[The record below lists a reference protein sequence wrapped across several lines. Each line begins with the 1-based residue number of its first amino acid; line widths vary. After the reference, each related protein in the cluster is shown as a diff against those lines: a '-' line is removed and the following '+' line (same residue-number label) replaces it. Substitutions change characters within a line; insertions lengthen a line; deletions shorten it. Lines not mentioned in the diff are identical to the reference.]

1 MLDKIKFNRK
11 SKRNNINV
19 YTNLSAFRHSN
30 KKIRSVQRQRLKEVA
45 PKKFIKKILFYLKP
59 KNFFHYWFSR
69 NGFFMFLK
77 ISGVCLLL
85 LLLLIGGL
93 FAYFRKD
100 LNAISPGEI
109 SKRVQ
114 STVNTYY
121 DRNGEMIY
129 EDKGFG
135 DYKLVVESKDLSLNL
150 KNATIAI
157 EDQNFYKHAG
167 VSLTGT
173 LRALFNNLTGGSVQG
188 GSTLT
193 QQLVKQVFFSD
204 QTSNRGIGGIP
215 RKIKELILAIE
226 VERMYNKDQILTLY
240 LNESPYGGRRNGAE
254 SGAQTYFGK
263 SAKDLNIAEAAL
275 LAAIPQNPSTYDP
288 YNTTG
293 NELLISR
300 QRKVIDNMVE
310 LKMITKND
318 ADSAKLIP
326 ILDQLKPLGSQYA
339 GVKSPHFIQMIKNEL
354 QDKLGSTV
362 LGRGGLKV
370 TTSLD
375 LKIQEKLNQ
384 SMSDMFKSRSPSI
397 GGFSNGAST
406 VEDVK
411 TGQIVALVGSRD
423 FSYEGF
429 GQDNAAISYIQPG
442 STIKPL
448 VYSELFSQK
457 PSGSLN
463 FGTGSIL
470 KDENINSLYGAEVN
484 NWDLRFWGDITIR
497 SGLGESRNIPAIKA
511 MYISGVQNTISKI
524 RDMGALSYCT
534 QGNDTQVGL
543 AAAIGGCGVRQIDM
557 VNAYS
562 TIARGGVWL
571 KQSNIIQ
578 VKNTRDEILL
588 QWQSES
594 KKVLDPQVAYMI
606 SDILHDPDARNSIAS
621 RSTPGFIIKNV
632 PTATKTG
639 TTDLGGKTK
648 KDLWMNSYST
658 VLAMSVWLGNS
669 DTRTLNNSAFS
680 TMAGPIINSVMEYAH
695 NEIYSKDGRWKIN
708 DWFTSPNGIQ
718 KVGKEV
724 YPSWWSANQG
734 QTNAQLVMDKFSKKK
749 ATQCTP
755 ENAKI
760 TLDVKK
766 MIDPITKK
774 DTFIAPDGYDGNSE
788 DDKHSCSDTLPSVIV
803 AKPIKQSSDKYLISL
818 NVTKGTFN
826 ISQVDL
832 KIGGILVAS
841 IPAGSSYDYTYQLP
855 TGSSGTIE
863 VTALVTD
870 EAYYQSSSNIT
881 NIDI

>member
-1 MLDKIKFNRK
+1 MLDKIKLNRK

-19 YTNLSAFRHSN
+19 YANLSAFRHSN

-45 PKKFIKKILFYLKP
+45 PKKFINKILFYLKP
-59 KNFFHYWFSR
+59 KNFFRYWFSR

-77 ISGVCLLL
+77 VSGVCLLL

-114 STVNTYY
+114 STINTYY
-121 DRNGEMIY
+121 DRNGEIIY
-129 EDKGFG
+129 EDKGSG
-135 DYKLVVESKDLSLNL
+135 NYKLVVESNELNKNL

-167 VSLTGT
+167 ISITGT
-173 LRALFNNLTGGSVQG
+173 VRALINNLTGGSVQG

-204 QTSNRGIGGIP
+204 QTSNRGLGGIP

-263 SAKDLNIAEAAL
+263 SAKDLNIAEASL
-275 LAAIPQNPSTYDP
+275 LAAIPQNPSLYDP
-288 YNTTG
+288 YNTAG
-293 NELLISR
+293 NDYLITR
-300 QRKVIDNMVE
+300 QHRVIDNM
-310 LKMITKND
+310 LDQKMISKTE
-318 ADSAKLIP
+318 ADEAKKVP
-326 ILDQLKPLGSQYA
+326 ILDQLKPLASQYA
-339 GVKSPHFIQMIKNEL
+339 GVKAPHFIQMVKAEL
-354 QDKLGSTV
+354 KDKIGATV
-362 LGRGGLKV
+362 LGRGGLKI
-370 TTSLD
+370 TTTLD
-375 LKIQEKLNQ
+375 LRIQEKLN
-384 SMSDMFKSRSPSI
+384 SSFVEMFNSNTPI
-397 GGFSNGAST
+397 VGGFSNGAAT

-411 TGQIVALVGSRD
+411 TGQIIALEGSRD

-429 GQDNAAISYIQPG
+429 GQDNTAESYIQPG
-442 STIKPL
+442 STIKPF
-448 VYSELFSQK
+448 VYAKLFTQQ

-463 FGTGSIL
+463 FGSGSIL
-470 KDENINSLYGAEVN
+470 KDENIDAIYGGKVN
-484 NWDLRFWGDITIR
+484 NWDKKFMGDITTR
-497 SGLGESRNIPAIKA
+497 TGLGASRNIPAIKA
-511 MYISGVQNTISKI
+511 MYINGVQNTISTI
-524 RDMGALSYCT
+524 REMGASSYCS
-534 QGNDTQVGL
+534 QGNDRTVGL
-543 AAAIGGCGVRQIDM
+543 AAAIGGCGVRQIDL

-562 TIARGGVWL
+562 TLARGGIMF
-571 KQSNIIQ
+571 KQSSVIE
-578 VKNTRDEILL
+578 VKSANGESLY

-594 KKVLDPQVAYMI
+594 KKVIDAQATYIV
-606 SDILHDPDARNSIAS
+606 SDILNDADARSSLVS
-621 RSTPGFIIKNV
+621 RSQRGYIIKDV
-632 PTATKTG
+632 PTGTKTG
-639 TTDLGGKTK
+639 TTDLNGFA
-648 KDLWMNSYST
+648 KDIWMMSYSP
-658 VLAMSVWLGNS
+658 VIAMGVWFGNN
-669 DTRTLNNSAFS
+669 DTRYLKAASS
-680 TMAGPIINSVMEYAH
+680 SMPGPIVDSVMSYAH
-695 NEIYSKDGRWKIN
+695 KEIYAKDGRWKIN
-708 DWFTSPNGIQ
+708 DWFTAPSGIQ

-788 DDKHSCSDTLPSVIV
+788 DDKHSCSDTLPSVVV
-803 AKPIKQSSDKYLISL
+803 AKPIKQSSGKYLISL

-826 ISQVDL
+826 IFQVDL

-863 VTALVTD
+863 VSALVTD
-870 EAYYQSSSNIT
+870 EAYYQSSSNIA